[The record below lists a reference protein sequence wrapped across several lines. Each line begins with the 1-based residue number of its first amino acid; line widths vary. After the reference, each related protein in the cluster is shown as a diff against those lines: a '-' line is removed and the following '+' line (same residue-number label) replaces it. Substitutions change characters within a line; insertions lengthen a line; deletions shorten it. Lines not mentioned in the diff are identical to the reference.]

1 MSTLPTEADAL
12 AIELIEAAGDEKR
25 TVAIALR
32 LTALAVRLHQQEAVV
47 VPPHLREP
55 EPVLP
60 PGVAAL
66 WKDGR
71 WIERRKGRRA

>member
-1 MSTLPTEADAL
+1 MSAAHEADAL
-12 AIELIEAAGDEKR
+12 ALALIEASDNPRVAAIAVRLAEPAGD
-25 TVAIALR
+25 
-32 LTALAVRLHQQEAVV
+32 LHQQEAAA

-60 PGVAAL
+60 PGVTAL

-71 WIERRKGRRA
+71 WIERRRRRA

>member
-1 MSTLPTEADAL
+1 MSAAHEADAL
-12 AIELIEAAGDEKR
+12 ALALLEASDSPRVAAIAARLAELAGDIHRQEAA
-25 TVAIALR
+25 
-32 LTALAVRLHQQEAVV
+32 V

-71 WIERRKGRRA
+71 WIERRRARS

>member
-1 MSTLPTEADAL
+1 MSAAREADAL
-12 AIELIEAAGDEKR
+12 ALALLEASDTPR
-25 TVAIALR
+25 VTAIAVR
-32 LTALAVRLHQQEAVV
+32 LTALAVRLHRQEAAV

-71 WIERRKGRRA
+71 WIERHKRGVRA